1 MSTAHP
7 AQGFGEHDG
16 GGRRLHKTGGLM
28 TIDYTGWEPYLE
40 RGGEPDYCE
49 DAEPE
54 EAPEEL
60 ADDDSDEWAADDE
73 AACNA

>member
-1 MSTAHP
+1 
-7 AQGFGEHDG
+7 
-16 GGRRLHKTGGLM
+16 M
-28 TIDYTGWEPYLE
+28 TIEYTGWEPYLE

-60 ADDDSDEWAADDE
+60 ADDDEDMDDCETVAEYRRIKRQWADYLDAQ
-73 AACNA
+73 AACHA